1 MGDFSKSFTEPQKIL
16 ELIVENSVTIQKGE
30 SIIINPNGLLNS
42 KKKRR
47 KINNEVLFGYFSD
60 LSQIDEID
68 YELPPNPILQ
78 STGLEN
84 NSFRYNEKNEGVYF
98 CIYYKFNCQNYF
110 IKDYEKGYG
119 TFIKIENEYK
129 IKDNSLFNIGD
140 SYLVFTFNNNENNN
154 ENINNDINNIEN
166 INNQN
171 DIYLSLKA
179 YSGSITYEP
188 IIFKYNLN
196 KEITIGRSENSDVI
210 LQDKMLSRIHCI
222 LFYDENKGW
231 LIKDG
236 NELNQPSTNG
246 TWVFAY
252 DECEIYDEMI
262 FKSNSNLFSCHLRNI
277 SNGINYKLYS

>member
-68 YELPPNPILQ
+68 YELPPNPIIQ
-78 STGLEN
+78 STSLD
-84 NSFRYNEKNEGVYF
+84 SFRFNDKNEGIFF

-252 DECEIYDEMI
+252 DECEIYDEMV

-277 SNGINYKLYS
+277 SN